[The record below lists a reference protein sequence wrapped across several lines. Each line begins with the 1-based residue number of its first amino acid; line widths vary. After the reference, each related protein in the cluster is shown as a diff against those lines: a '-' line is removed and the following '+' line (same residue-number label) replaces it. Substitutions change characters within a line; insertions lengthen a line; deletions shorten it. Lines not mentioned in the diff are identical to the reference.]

1 MSWIDVHSGRSVGRV
16 LGFTALAAGFAFGLS
31 LIVAIGAQNTFVLRQ
46 GLRRE
51 HVLTVVAICTVSD
64 VVLIAAGVAGAG
76 TAVTHAPELLRW
88 VRIGGAA
95 LLFGYAVLAARRA
108 LRPAEPAVTAAGGRT
123 SRGGVLAACLGFTWL
138 NPAVY
143 LDTVVLLGSV
153 AAGRPGHQWW
163 FGAGAA
169 GASVLWFAAIGF
181 GARLL
186 TPLFSKARAGQALE
200 AFVAVVMALTALRLL
215 LG

>member
-1 MSWIDVHSGRSVGRV
+1 MSWIDALGGRSFGPV
-16 LGFTALAAGFAFGLS
+16 LGFTALAAGLAFGLS
-31 LIVAIGAQNTFVLRQ
+31 LIVAFGAQNTFVLRQ

-51 HVLTVVAICTVSD
+51 HVLVVVAICTVSD
-64 VVLIAAGVAGAG
+64 FVLIAAGVAGAG
-76 TAVTHAPELLRW
+76 TAITHAPDLVHW
-88 VRIGGAA
+88 VRIGGAV

-108 LRPAEPAVTAAGGRT
+108 LRPAERPITATGGASRT
-123 SRGGVLAACLGFTWL
+123 GVLATCMGLTWL

-169 GASVLWFAAIGF
+169 AASLLWFAGIGY

-186 TPLFSKARAGQALE
+186 GPLFAKPRAGQFLE
-200 AFVAVVMALTALRLL
+200 AFVAVVMAVTALRVLL
-215 LG
+215 D